1 MINASIGELAD
12 ASISSA
18 NGNISF
24 VDGTNEHIVSCKMK
38 NKKWIALGFA
48 IIAALL
54 LLLLPND
61 TKLQY
66 YHHQGNIFGTYYNI
80 RYEGTEDLHQ
90 AIKQKLQEVDNSL
103 SMFNQN
109 STISKINRNDSVTT
123 DSLFEV
129 MYHEAKLVSELSH
142 GAFDITVAPLV
153 NAWGFGRKSQE
164 PRAKSVNV
172 DSIKAFVGYEKV
184 RLHEHHIQKDD
195 HRITLDASAIAK
207 GYACDVVANL
217 LRTNGINNLL
227 VDIGGEVVL
236 QGTNVQGDPWRVG
249 ISKPKKDA
257 SGMESELQEVIESTD
272 LCMATSGNYLQYYF
286 VDGERRSHT
295 IDPRTGYPVHHSLL
309 SATVT
314 ASSCM
319 RADALATACMV
330 LGEKEALNTI
340 ESTPDAA
347 CYLIVAQG
355 DSLQVITSSRWQ

>member
-1 MINASIGELAD
+1 M
-12 ASISSA
+12 
-18 NGNISF
+18 
-24 VDGTNEHIVSCKMK
+24 
-38 NKKWIALGFA
+38 KKWIALGFA
-48 IIAALL
+48 VIAALL

-61 TKLQY
+61 TKKQY
-66 YHHQGNIFGTYYNI
+66 YHNQGNVFGTYYNI
-80 RYEGTEDLHQ
+80 RYEGYADLHEE
-90 AIKQKLQEVDNSL
+90 IKQKLQEVDNSL

-207 GYACDVVANL
+207 GYACDIIANL
-217 LRTNGINNLL
+217 LRENNCDNLL

-236 QGTNVQGDPWRVG
+236 RGVNAQGTPWRVG
-249 ISKPKKDA
+249 ISKPKQDA
-257 SGMESELQEVIESTD
+257 SGMENELQEVIESTN
-272 LCMATSGNYLQYYF
+272 LCMATSGNYLQYYY

-295 IDPRTGYPVHHSLL
+295 IDPRTGHPVHHSLL

-330 LGEKEALNTI
+330 LGTEQAFHMI
-340 ESTPDAA
+340 ENTPDAA
-347 CYLIVAQG
+347 CYFITAHG
-355 DSLQVITSSRWQ
+355 DSLNIITSSRWQ